1 MVTLDHRLTRFMAA
15 AFVCIPLAAQA
26 QELRGRLIGVVKDPS
41 GSPVAGAVVTAASPS
56 LIQPQ
61 RTTTGDDGAYRFPGL
76 PSGVYTLTFTQTG
89 FQTVKREGIRVTLN
103 TTLTVDT
110 ELTMS
115 SLSEELTVSAE
126 SPTVDV
132 TTTSIGTSFTKE
144 LLQDIPNARDV
155 WAAMSQAPGFQ
166 MQGYD
171 VGGSHTGTQTGF
183 LTYGVG
189 DQNKTLLEGVNVTE
203 TTNANAG
210 YFDFG
215 SFEEFQLGGAGNL
228 GEQAGPGALM
238 NITVKSGGDRFTGQI
253 YFDYEGEGTI
263 SDNVPDAYR
272 APGGVGPDGYKAPT
286 IRNPETGQNQGLS
299 AGNPITKQ
307 YDFNVGFGGPVVKGK
322 LWFYVGYR
330 DNNQYKTILGLP
342 GEEAQ
347 SQLKNYT
354 AKVTYQLNPK
364 NQIIGFFNQ
373 RTKLQPLRDL
383 SLAIP
388 VESAFYQASKNR
400 PMKLEWTSVL
410 SDRVFLDVQ
419 LAHWYNAFPLYPT
432 STQSSSTEGVP
443 VGRIDLATNQLS
455 GANNT
460 YQDQLRYKPQVSANV
475 SYFMD
480 HWGPGAHNLKVGVD
494 WQRDRKQF
502 LAFQPG
508 DIYYRDRA
516 GVTQEVDIWNT
527 PNNSINDAVNV
538 AAYVNDSWSF
548 SRRFT
553 LNWSLRYDRY
563 ALGWP
568 EQAFTPNQSA
578 FFQPVTA
585 PTTEVVTLNSLSPRI
600 GFAWDL
606 NGRGKTVVK
615 AFFGRYHYNPS
626 ADVADRENPVG
637 AAQQRYEF
645 RPCTTGQATGCDLNG
660 NRLVDGPQELGRLLQ
675 TLGGAGFVKIDRDIE
690 HPYGDEFSTH
700 LEHELFPSLS
710 LRGSYVMKMTRNEW
724 AEVDLGRVNAY
735 TVPFNFVDIG
745 ADNLRGTADDQ
756 TLALFDLR
764 PGTPSNR
771 VYTNPGRVGLPGY
784 DGDYHTVEFAINRRL
799 KANWLLLTS
808 FEHTW
813 ATDFRNPAQAS
824 TSNLAVVRH
833 ATAYL
838 WRPNQRRLGRDSS
851 TFWNYK
857 LLGRYEFPWA
867 VSAAASYKLQSGY
880 NWARNISV
888 ALPTAGAET
897 IMAEPISANRSP
909 NVHILDF
916 RLEKGFALGGRRGR
930 ITGMVDVFNALN
942 SDVETNFRITSGARF
957 QELIALLDPR
967 IFRFG
972 IRYDF

>member
-1 MVTLDHRLTRFMAA
+1 MARLGHRLTV
-15 AFVCIPLAAQA
+15 FVVGALVCAPLVAYG
-26 QELRGRLIGVVKDPS
+26 QELRGQLIGQITDPS
-41 GSPVAGAVVTAASPS
+41 GSAVPGVVVTAASPA
-56 LIQPQ
+56 LMQPQ
-61 RTTTGDDGAYRFPGL
+61 STTTGEDGTYRFPAL
-76 PSGVYTLTFTQTG
+76 PSGNYTLTFTKSG
-89 FQTVKREGIRVTLN
+89 FQTVKRVGIRVNLN
-103 TTLTVDT
+103 TTLTVDAQ
-110 ELTMS
+110 LQVS
-115 SLSEELTVSAE
+115 SLTEELTVSGE
-126 SPTVDV
+126 SPIVDL

-189 DQNKTLLEGVNVTE
+189 DQNKTMLEGINVTE
-203 TTNANAG
+203 STNANAG

-215 SFEEFQLGGAGNL
+215 SFEEFQLGGAGSL

-238 NITVKSGGDRFTGQI
+238 NITVKSGGDRFSGQV
-253 YFDYEGEGTI
+253 YFDYEGERTI
-263 SDNVPDAYR
+263 SDNVPDAFR
-272 APGGVGPDGYKAPT
+272 APGGVGPGGFKAPS
-286 IRNPETGQNQGLS
+286 IRNPETGQLEGLR
-299 AGNPITKQ
+299 AGNPITQQ

-354 AKVTYQLNPK
+354 AKLTYQLNPK
-364 NQIIGFFNQ
+364 NQIIAFFNQ

-388 VESAFYQASKNR
+388 VESAYYQASKNR
-400 PMKLEWTSVL
+400 PVKLEWTSVL

-419 LAHWYNAFPLYPT
+419 VAHWRNAFPLYPT

-443 VGRIDLATNQLS
+443 VGRIDLATNQLT
-455 GANNT
+455 GANNA
-460 YQDQLRYKPQVSANV
+460 YQDQFRNKPQVSANV
-475 SYFMD
+475 TYFMD
-480 HWGPGAHNLKVGVD
+480 DRGPGAHNFKLGVD

-527 PNNSINDAVNV
+527 PNDSVNDAVNLAV
-538 AAYVNDSWSF
+538 YLNDRWSF

-553 LNWSLRYDRY
+553 LNWSARYDRY
-563 ALGWP
+563 TLGWP
-568 EQAFTPNQSA
+568 DQAFTPNQSQ

-585 PTTEVVTLNSLSPRI
+585 PATDVVTLNSVSPRI

-606 NGRGKTVVK
+606 TGKGKTVAK
-615 AFFGRYHYNPS
+615 AFFGRYYYNPS
-626 ADVADRENPVG
+626 ADVADLENPVG
-637 AAQQRYEF
+637 RAQRRYEF
-645 RPCTTGQATGCDLNG
+645 RPCTAGQTSGCDLNG

-675 TLGGAGFVKIDRDIE
+675 TLGGAGFVKVDRDIE
-690 HPYGDEFSTH
+690 HPYGQEFSTH
-700 LEHELFPSLS
+700 LEHELVPSLS
-710 LRGSYVMKMTRNEW
+710 LRGSYVYKMTRNEW

-735 TVPFNFVDIG
+735 TIPFAFLDLG
-745 ADNLRGTADDQ
+745 PDNVGGTADDQ
-756 TLALFDLR
+756 TIALFDR
-764 PGTPSNR
+764 PTSAASNR
-771 VYTNPGRVGLPGY
+771 VYTNPGRVGLPGF
-784 DGDYHTVEFAINRRL
+784 DGDYHTAEFAIHRRL
-799 KANWLLLTS
+799 KDKWLLLTS

-813 ATDFRNPAQAS
+813 ADDFRNPAQAS
-824 TSNLAVVRH
+824 TSTLGVVRH
-833 ATAYL
+833 STTYL
-838 WRPNQRRLGRDSS
+838 WRPNPRRLGRQTS

-857 LLGRYEFPWA
+857 LLARYEFPWDISVA
-867 VSAAASYKLQSGY
+867 TSYKLQSGY
-880 NWARNISV
+880 NWARNVSV
-888 ALPTAGAET
+888 TLPNAGAET
-897 IMAEPISANRSP
+897 IFTEPISANRSP

-916 RLEKGFALGGRRGR
+916 RLEKGVNLGGRRGR
-930 ITGMVDVFNALN
+930 VTGMVDVFNALN
-942 SDVETNFRITSGARF
+942 SDVATNFRITSGTRF

-967 IFRFG
+967 IVRLG